1 MAQLPFLDA
10 KEEHVLHGSVLDVVD
25 IDAPLISLD
34 RENTVDTMD
43 LKLSSNAGL
52 VTGFPI
58 IKEDDGPRLQGYIGF
73 DELEEALRKHRE
85 SVGEEE
91 NVPQTPC
98 TFRDTSAR
106 VHLRLATEDGEQDEN
121 TCAGQVDLG
130 YLTDRAPVTVSAR
143 APLQLWVSLKVT
155 VLQKLLLTGSS
166 LAAFINCSS
175 SSVSDI

>member
-25 IDAPLISLD
+25 MDAPLISLD
-34 RENTVDTMD
+34 RENTVDTMQV
-43 LKLSSNAGL
+43 KLSNNIGL

-85 SVGEEE
+85 LLQDD
-91 NVPQTPC
+91 VPQTPC

-106 VHLRLATEDGEQDEN
+106 VHLRLATEQEDDEES
-121 TCAGQVDLG
+121 AHLVDLG

-143 APLQLWVSLKVT
+143 APLQL
-155 VLQKLLLTGSS
+155 
-166 LAAFINCSS
+166 
-175 SSVSDI
+175 

>member
-34 RENTVDTMD
+34 RENTVDTME
-43 LKLSSNAGL
+43 LKLSNNEGL

-73 DELEEALRKHRE
+73 DELEEALRRHRE
-85 SVGEEE
+85 MTAED
-91 NVPQTPC
+91 VPQTPC

-106 VHLRLATEDGEQDEN
+106 VHLRLATEDGEEEE
-121 TCAGQVDLG
+121 GSSRMVDLG

-143 APLQLWVSLKVT
+143 APLQLYVP
-155 VLQKLLLTGSS
+155 
-166 LAAFINCSS
+166 
-175 SSVSDI
+175 D